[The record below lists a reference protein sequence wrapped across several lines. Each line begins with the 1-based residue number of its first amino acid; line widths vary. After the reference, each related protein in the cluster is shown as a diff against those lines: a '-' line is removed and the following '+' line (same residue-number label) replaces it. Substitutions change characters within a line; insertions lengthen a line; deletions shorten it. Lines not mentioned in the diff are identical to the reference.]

1 MYKISDKLKS
11 TLDKVNSIFTGR
23 YGYLLV
29 SVLTFIICFLVMQHE
44 NYRLHEGNDDV
55 WYTQV
60 MQQFG
65 SSWNFMQEAYKGLN
79 GRYLTAFIMSFV
91 MDKNIWLWRILNT
104 IVLFLFFIYSA
115 KVVYALFRQSKY
127 YLNILIIFAVSSF
140 FLLPYNIIHWSAT
153 WVTGSFNYLWSSTA
167 FLILFYYFINS
178 TLNYKKVKLYE
189 FIILILVSAYAFQIE
204 QTSAILLVFGAIL
217 MVYAF
222 ITNRYIDKYL
232 LALYIIGII
241 SSYILY
247 TAPSVSFRYYNE
259 VKTWYPMFSEL
270 SIIEKI
276 IQGYPY
282 TIIQGMFLNNTIY
295 TFCLSILL
303 FLLSLKQKNNL
314 FKAGF
319 AILPAIYT
327 LVYNLSVQVNQYS
340 HSIFYNVRFF
350 STKILDNNPNEPYI
364 SVIIGSIILLVMLYY
379 LFTIKFSSFDIKW
392 TAVLSFCAA
401 LASSFLLCFSPTIY
415 GSGDRIFFIP
425 YVMYFIVIGILL
437 MEVISQYKLSEKFI
451 TNVMMLFFILACCNL
466 VDNITGLFTY
476 RIFTMF

>member
-1 MYKISDKLKS
+1 MNKISDKIKYI
-11 TLDKVNSIFTGR
+11 LDKVNNIFTGR

-29 SVLTFIICFLVMQHE
+29 SVTVFIICFLVMGRE

-60 MQQFG
+60 LQQFG

-79 GRYLTAFIMSFV
+79 GRYLTAFVMAFV

-115 KVVYALFRQSKY
+115 KVIYVLFKQSKY
-127 YLNILIIFAVSSF
+127 YLNILIIFAVSAF

-153 WVTGSFNYLWSSTA
+153 WVTGSFNYLWSSA
-167 FLILFYYFINS
+167 LFLIIFYYFLNS
-178 TLNYKKVKLYE
+178 TLNHKKVKLYE
-189 FIILILVSAYAFQIE
+189 FIILIGIVFYAFQVE
-204 QTSAILLVFGAIL
+204 QTSLIMLVFGAIL
-217 MVYAF
+217 MIYSFV
-222 ITNRYIDKYL
+222 TNKYIDKYL

-241 SSYILY
+241 ASYFLY
-247 TAPSVSFRYYNE
+247 SAPSVSYRYYSE
-259 VKTWYPMFSEL
+259 VKTWYPMFNEL
-270 SIIEKI
+270 SILEKI

-295 TFCLSILL
+295 TFCLSIFL
-303 FLLSLKQKNNL
+303 FLISLKQKNNI

-319 AILPAIYT
+319 ALLPALYT
-327 LVYNLSVQVNQYS
+327 LIYNLSVPVNQYS

-364 SVIIGSIILLVMLYY
+364 SVIIGTIILVIIFYY
-379 LFTIKFSSFDIKW
+379 LFTIKFSSFEIKW
-392 TAVLSFCAA
+392 TAILSFCAA
-401 LASSFLLCFSPTIY
+401 LASSFILCFSPTIY

-437 MEVISQYKLSEKFI
+437 MEVIRQYKLSEIFI
-451 TNVMMLFFILACCNL
+451 TILILLFFFLACCNL
-466 VDNITGLFTY
+466 LDNITGIFTY
-476 RIFTMF
+476 RLFKMF